1 MYKFLY
7 FLISTLVGIGGVA
20 FLVYIAPMIPLV
32 NVVLFSVAY
41 GVAFTLCICPPLAR
55 YFVKKQLERDQK

>member
-7 FLISTLVGIGGVA
+7 FLISTLVGVGGVA

-32 NVVLFSVAY
+32 NVVLLSFSY
-41 GVAFTLCICPPLAR
+41 GVAFVFYICPPLAR